1 MRVVLTDEMMRE
13 SHFEMFWSCSKE
25 SDAPMRNSELVEV
38 ERTEGTVKAKIDTSG
53 DEWVKEN
60 GKRWRTVFLS
70 CFATGDVKVCFM

>member
-38 ERTEGTVKAKIDTSG
+38 ERTEGTVKA
-53 DEWVKEN
+53 
-60 GKRWRTVFLS
+60 
-70 CFATGDVKVCFM
+70 